1 MNVFCTNT
9 FSIENALCLCFTL
22 LYAILLQL
30 LQLAL
35 KPSLLEKPVNPFL
48 SVISSSRSDFATR
61 PFHFHKVRIIQ
72 VDFLYV
78 SAILSKVKTPS
89 YSLCCFFYGVIYIK
103 VALYSTL
110 ELIAA
115 SQGLLGLFL
124 CILVFLITEEAKILY
139 TYHTYAMEWGQ
150 PHYQYKF

>member
-61 PFHFHKVRIIQ
+61 PFYFHKVRIIQ

-89 YSLCCFFYGVIYIK
+89 YFILIMLLFLPRH
-103 VALYSTL
+103 LYKSCIIQHVRAHRSFPRT
-110 ELIAA
+110 
-115 SQGLLGLFL
+115 LGLVTWYV
-124 CILVFLITEEAKILY
+124 CITKILV
-139 TYHTYAMEWGQ
+139 Q
-150 PHYQYKF
+150 RKF